1 MDTILINAIIIKLVN
16 YSMKGWH
23 MIEYVSAGNTDDRVL
38 SRSAELLANGGILAL
53 PLDTT
58 WVVVCSLQSKG
69 GIKKLRRI
77 SGERD
82 ERHFTLLCS
91 DISQFGELC
100 DLDNTRFRLIKR
112 LSPGPYVWIL
122 KTLLGTEKALGLRR
136 REVGVRIPNHPLP
149 LELIAVLG
157 CPLYAITAKRSMAAA
172 NPENDGDGGAPENAE
187 ELPPIPEEDLFDGG
201 WEMEDIPGI
210 DLILDTG
217 EERPRVFSTILDISG
232 PEIRLIRPGAGEW
245 PA

>member
-1 MDTILINAIIIKLVN
+1 
-16 YSMKGWH
+16 
-23 MIEYVSAGNTDDRVL
+23 MIEYVTAGNPDDRVL
-38 SRSAELLANGGILAL
+38 ARSAELLATGGLLAL

-58 WVVVCSLQSKG
+58 WVVVCSLQSKE

-91 DISQFGELC
+91 NISQFGEFC

-122 KTLLGTEKALGLRR
+122 RTLLGTEKALGLRR
-136 REVGVRIPNHPLP
+136 REVGVRIPDHPLP
-149 LELIAVLG
+149 LKLIAVLG
-157 CPLYAITAKRSMAAA
+157 CPLYAITAKRSMAASA
-172 NPENDGDGGAPENAE
+172 GDDDDSDTVASNAD

-201 WEMEDIPGI
+201 WEMEDIAGI

-217 EERPRVFSTILDISG
+217 EERPRIFSTILDISG
-232 PEIRLIRPGAGEW
+232 PEIRLIRPGAGPW

>member
-1 MDTILINAIIIKLVN
+1 
-16 YSMKGWH
+16 
-23 MIEYVSAGNTDDRVL
+23 MIEYVIAGNTDDRVL
-38 SRSAELLANGGILAL
+38 ARAAELLAKGGLLAL
-53 PLDTT
+53 PLDTS
-58 WVVVCSLQSKG
+58 WAVACSLRSKE

-91 DISQFGELC
+91 NISQFGELC

-122 KTLLGTEKALGLRR
+122 KPLLGAEKTLGLRR
-136 REVGVRIPNHPLP
+136 REVGVRIPDHPLP
-149 LELIAVLG
+149 LDLIAALG
-157 CPLYAITAKRSMAAA
+157 CPLYTITAKRSLAAEA
-172 NPENDGDGGAPENAE
+172 EADFPAQDNDT
-187 ELPPIPEEDLFDGG
+187 EDLFDGG
-201 WEMEDIPGI
+201 WEMDGIAGI

-217 EERPRVFSTILDISG
+217 EERPRIFSTILDLSG
-232 PEIRLIRPGAGEW
+232 DEARLIRSGAGPW

>member
-1 MDTILINAIIIKLVN
+1 
-16 YSMKGWH
+16 
-23 MIEYVSAGNTDDRVL
+23 MIEYVSAGNPDDRVL
-38 SRSAELLANGGILAL
+38 SRSVALLARGGILAL

-58 WVVVCSLQSKG
+58 WAVVCSLQSKE

-91 DISQFGELC
+91 TISQFGELC
-100 DLDNTRFRLIKR
+100 ALDNTRFRLIKR

-122 KTLLGTEKALGLRR
+122 RALLGTEKALGLRR
-136 REVGVRIPNHPLP
+136 QEVGVRIPDHPLP
-149 LELIAVLG
+149 LKLIAALG
-157 CPLYAITAKRSMAAA
+157 CPLYAITAKRSTV
-172 NPENDGDGGAPENAE
+172 GAGPDDDESDPVAGAAE

-201 WEMEDIPGI
+201 WEMEAIPGI

-217 EERPRVFSTILDISG
+217 EERPRIFSTILDISG
-232 PEIRLIRPGAGEW
+232 PEIRLIRPGAGVW

>member
-1 MDTILINAIIIKLVN
+1 
-16 YSMKGWH
+16 
-23 MIEYVSAGNTDDRVL
+23 MIEYVTAGNPDDRVL
-38 SRSAELLANGGILAL
+38 VRSAALLAEGGLLVL
-53 PLDTT
+53 PLDTS
-58 WVVVCSLQSKG
+58 WVVVCSLQSKE

-91 DISQFGELC
+91 NIAQFGELC

-136 REVGVRIPNHPLP
+136 REVGVRIPDHPLP
-149 LELIAVLG
+149 LKLIAALG
-157 CPLYAITAKRSMAAA
+157 CPLYAITAKRSMAEAGGDADDSDTAA
-172 NPENDGDGGAPENAE
+172 GAAD

-201 WEMEDIPGI
+201 WEMEGIAGI
-210 DLILDTG
+210 DLVLDTG
-217 EERPRVFSTILDISG
+217 EERPRIFSTILDLSG
-232 PEIRLIRPGAGEW
+232 PEIRLLRPGAGAW

>member
-1 MDTILINAIIIKLVN
+1 
-16 YSMKGWH
+16 
-23 MIEYVSAGNTDDRVL
+23 MIEYVTAGNPDDRVL
-38 SRSAELLANGGILAL
+38 SRSAALLAGGGLLSL
-53 PLDTT
+53 PLDTS
-58 WVVVCSLQSKG
+58 WAVVCSLRSKE

-122 KTLLGTEKALGLRR
+122 RTLLGTEKALGLRR
-136 REVGVRIPNHPLP
+136 REVGVRIPDHPLP
-149 LELIAVLG
+149 LKLIAALG
-157 CPLYAITAKRSMAAA
+157 CPLYGISAKRSMA
-172 NPENDGDGGAPENAE
+172 GDGGGGDESGLIPGNEE

-201 WEMEDIPGI
+201 WEMEGIAGI

-217 EERPRVFSTILDISG
+217 EERPRIFSTILDISG
-232 PEIRLIRPGAGEW
+232 PEVRLIRGGAGPW
-245 PA
+245 PV

>member
-1 MDTILINAIIIKLVN
+1 
-16 YSMKGWH
+16 
-23 MIEYVSAGNTDDRVL
+23 MIEYVTAGNTDDRVL
-38 SRSAELLANGGILAL
+38 SRAAALLANGGLLAL
-53 PLDTT
+53 PLDTS
-58 WVVVCSLQSKG
+58 WAVACSPKSKE

-91 DISQFGELC
+91 NISQFGELC

-122 KTLLGTEKALGLRR
+122 KPLLGAEKTLGLRR

-149 LELIAVLG
+149 LDLIAALG
-157 CPLYAITAKRSMAAA
+157 CPLYTITAKRSMTADSPTA
-172 NPENDGDGGAPENAE
+172 DDAPSAE
-187 ELPPIPEEDLFDGG
+187 ETTGEMPPIPEEDLFDGG
-201 WEMEDIPGI
+201 WEMEGITGI

-217 EERPRVFSTILDISG
+217 EERPRIFSTILDISG
-232 PEIRLIRPGAGEW
+232 PEIRLIRPGAGPW
-245 PA
+245 PV

>member
-1 MDTILINAIIIKLVN
+1 
-16 YSMKGWH
+16 
-23 MIEYVSAGNTDDRVL
+23 MIEYVTAGNPDDRVL
-38 SRSAELLANGGILAL
+38 SRGAALLADGGLLTL

-58 WVVVCSLQSKG
+58 WVVVCSLRSKE

-91 DISQFGELC
+91 NISQFGELC

-136 REVGVRIPNHPLP
+136 REVGVRIPDHPLP
-149 LELIAVLG
+149 LKLIAALG
-157 CPLYAITAKRSMAAA
+157 CPLYAITAKRSMAEAGREDGA
-172 NPENDGDGGAPENAE
+172 GDGVPDNAE

-201 WEMEDIPGI
+201 WEMDGIAGI

-217 EERPRVFSTILDISG
+217 EEPPRIFSTILDLSG
-232 PEIRLIRPGAGEW
+232 SEIRLIRPGAGPW
-245 PA
+245 PI

>member
-1 MDTILINAIIIKLVN
+1 
-16 YSMKGWH
+16 
-23 MIEYVSAGNTDDRVL
+23 MIEYVNAGNPDDRVL
-38 SRSAELLANGGILAL
+38 ARSAALLAGGGLLAL

-58 WVVVCSLQSKG
+58 WAVVCSLHSKE

-122 KTLLGTEKALGLRR
+122 RTLLGTEKALGLRR

-149 LELIAVLG
+149 LKLIAALG
-157 CPLYAITAKRSMAAA
+157 CPLYAITAKRSMAGTGGDDDESGAA
-172 NPENDGDGGAPENAE
+172 AGNAE

-201 WEMEDIPGI
+201 WEMEAIAGI

-217 EERPRVFSTILDISG
+217 EERPRIFSTILDISG
-232 PEIRLIRPGAGEW
+232 PEIRLIRPGAGVW
-245 PA
+245 PV

>member
-1 MDTILINAIIIKLVN
+1 
-16 YSMKGWH
+16 
-23 MIEYVSAGNTDDRVL
+23 MIEYVTPGNTDDRVL
-38 SRSAELLANGGILAL
+38 SRAVALLANGGLLVL
-53 PLDTT
+53 PLDTS
-58 WVVVCSLQSKG
+58 WAVACSLKSKE

-91 DISQFGELC
+91 NISQFGELC

-122 KTLLGTEKALGLRR
+122 KPLLGAEKTLGLRR
-136 REVGVRIPNHPLP
+136 REVGVRIPGHPLP
-149 LELIAVLG
+149 LDIIAALG
-157 CPLYAITAKRSMAAA
+157 CPLYTITAKRSMAKPPADA
-172 NPENDGDGGAPENAE
+172 GFPAEDDAPSEETGD

-201 WEMEDIPGI
+201 WEMDAIAGI

-217 EERPRVFSTILDISG
+217 EERPRIFSTILDISG
-232 PEIRLIRPGAGEW
+232 PEVRLIRPGAGPW
-245 PA
+245 PV

>member
-1 MDTILINAIIIKLVN
+1 
-16 YSMKGWH
+16 
-23 MIEYVSAGNTDDRVL
+23 MIEYVSAGNPDDRVL
-38 SRSAELLANGGILAL
+38 SRGAEILANGGLLAL

-58 WVVVCSLQSKG
+58 WVVVCSLQSKE
-69 GIKKLRRI
+69 GIKRLRRI

-91 DISQFGELC
+91 NISQFGDLC

-136 REVGVRIPNHPLP
+136 REAGVRIPDHPLP
-149 LELIAVLG
+149 LKLIAALG
-157 CPLYAITAKRSMAAA
+157 CPLYAITAKRSMAEADQDREA
-172 NPENDGDGGAPENAE
+172 NPAGIGTE

-201 WEMEDIPGI
+201 WEIEAIPGI

-217 EERPRVFSTILDISG
+217 EERPRIFSTILDISG
-232 PEIRLIRPGAGEW
+232 PEIRLIRPGAGPW
-245 PA
+245 PV

>member
-1 MDTILINAIIIKLVN
+1 
-16 YSMKGWH
+16 
-23 MIEYVSAGNTDDRVL
+23 MIEYVTAGNPDDRVL
-38 SRSAELLANGGILAL
+38 SRGVALLANGGLLAL
-53 PLDTT
+53 PMDTT
-58 WVVVCSLQSKG
+58 WVVVCSLQSKE

-100 DLDNTRFRLIKR
+100 ALDNTRFRLIKR

-122 KTLLGTEKALGLRR
+122 RTLLGTEKALGLRR
-136 REVGVRIPNHPLP
+136 REAGIRIPDHPLP
-149 LELIAVLG
+149 LKLIAALG
-157 CPLYAITAKRSMAAA
+157 CPLYAITAKRSMAASDRDDD
-172 NPENDGDGGAPENAE
+172 EGDAAPDKTEQ
-187 ELPPIPEEDLFDGG
+187 LPPIPEEDLFDGG
-201 WEMEDIPGI
+201 WEIEAIAGI

-217 EERPRVFSTILDISG
+217 EECPRIFSTILDISG
-232 PEIRLIRPGAGEW
+232 PEIRLIRPGAGPW